1 MKAILGILGLLFI
14 TIGNAQKL
22 DCAAKTADY
31 QELLKANKV
40 KESFDIWTE
49 VRKNCPKESEKIYTD
64 GSTILQ
70 YKIDIASAEEKEKNV
85 RDLMKLYEQY
95 YKNFPAAIPDFEVQQ
110 AMALVN
116 NKIEAK
122 DEAFTLLE
130 NGFAKAANNITD
142 VKAIHSYF
150 TMYCDRFTAGD
161 KKITSNA
168 VLEKYTLVSTLLAQ
182 LQVAKPE
189 NKDYKM
195 AQNAIDARIK
205 EIATCENLSDFYNKN
220 YSANQDNVDW
230 LTSALISLS
239 ADCSSKP
246 IFQTLAEKL
255 YAIKATAQSAN
266 FVAIANSKQRKLPE
280 AIKFYNESAELQT
293 NPIEKA
299 KTYYTLAT
307 SFSANDAG
315 KSKDYLNKAILADP
329 KMGKAY
335 LFLAQLYVNQS
346 KDCGKT
352 DFEKKAIYNLAI
364 QTLQKVA
371 VAEPKLKASADK
383 MIEDYT
389 LKAVSASD
397 ISKEKMNGK
406 SLTIGCWINETIS
419 FPAK

>member
-14 TIGNAQKL
+14 TTGNAQKF
-22 DCAAKTADY
+22 DCAGKTADY
-31 QELLKANKV
+31 QELLKENKI
-40 KESFDIWTE
+40 KESFDIWME
-49 VRKNCPKESEKIYTD
+49 VRKNCPKEIEKIYTD

-70 YKIDIASAEEKEKNV
+70 YKIDITSSEEKEKNV

-130 NGFAKAANNITD
+130 NGFSKAANNITD
-142 VKAIHSYF
+142 VKAIHTYF
-150 TMYCDRFTAGD
+150 MMYCDRFTAGD

-182 LQVAKPE
+182 LQVANPE
-189 NKDYKM
+189 NKDYTM
-195 AQNAIDARIK
+195 AQNAIDGKIK

-220 YSANQDNVDW
+220 YSANQDNLDW

-239 ADCSSKP
+239 SECSSKP

-266 FVAIANSKQRKLPE
+266 FVAIANAKQRKFPE
-280 AIKFYNESAELQT
+280 AIKFYNESAALQT

-299 KTYYTLAT
+299 KTYYILAT

-315 KSKDYLNKAILADP
+315 KSKEYLNKALAADP

-335 LFLAQLYVNQS
+335 LFLAQMYVNGS
-346 KDCGKT
+346 KNCAKT

-364 QTLQKVA
+364 QTLQNVA
-371 VAEPKLKASADK
+371 VAEPKLKPAADK
-383 MIEDYT
+383 MMEDYT
-389 LKAVSASD
+389 LKGLSASD

>member
-14 TIGNAQKL
+14 TTGNAQKF
-22 DCAAKTADY
+22 DCAGKTADY
-31 QELLKANKV
+31 QELLKANKI

-70 YKIDIASAEEKEKNV
+70 YKIDIASVEEKEKNV

-142 VKAIHSYF
+142 VKAIHTYF

-168 VLEKYTLVSTLLAQ
+168 ILEKYTLVSTLLAQ

-189 NKDYKM
+189 NKDYTL
-195 AQNAIDARIK
+195 AQNAIDGKIK
-205 EIATCENLSDFYNKN
+205 EIATCENLSDFYTKN
-220 YSANQDNVDW
+220 YSTNQDNVDW

-255 YAIKATAQSAN
+255 YTIKATAQSAN
-266 FVAIANSKQRKLPE
+266 FVAIANAKQRKFPE

-293 NPIEKA
+293 N
-299 KTYYTLAT
+299 L
-307 SFSANDAG
+307 
-315 KSKDYLNKAILADP
+315 
-329 KMGKAY
+329 
-335 LFLAQLYVNQS
+335 
-346 KDCGKT
+346 
-352 DFEKKAIYNLAI
+352 
-364 QTLQKVA
+364 
-371 VAEPKLKASADK
+371 
-383 MIEDYT
+383 
-389 LKAVSASD
+389 
-397 ISKEKMNGK
+397 
-406 SLTIGCWINETIS
+406 
-419 FPAK
+419 